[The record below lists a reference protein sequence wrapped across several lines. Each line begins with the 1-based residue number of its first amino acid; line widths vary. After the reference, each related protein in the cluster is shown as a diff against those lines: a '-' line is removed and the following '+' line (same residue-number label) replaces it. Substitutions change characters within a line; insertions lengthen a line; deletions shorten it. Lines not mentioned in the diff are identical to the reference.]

1 MHARF
6 CCCVVALTHLLC
18 LVPRSRAAWQG
29 LIKPSELFVSDG
41 SKCDI
46 TRLQLMFGAGKTI
59 ALQDPSYPAYVD
71 SSVIM
76 GQTNGFTA
84 ATSQYGA

>member
-1 MHARF
+1 MCLASLTHTSLTHVRRRACTHAR
-6 CCCVVALTHLLC
+6 VA
-18 LVPRSRAAWQG
+18 QG

-59 ALQDPSYPAYVD
+59 ALQDPSYPVRAW
-71 SSVIM
+71 
-76 GQTNGFTA
+76 A
-84 ATSQYGA
+84 RCC